1 MPRFD
6 GTGPR
11 GEGPFTG
18 GGRGYCAMSMPRVP
32 GVRPFGYAGLQGTPI
47 GPAARWAPAP
57 QWRGLGGGRRRALRG
72 RGGRG
77 RGRW

>member
-1 MPRFD
+1 MPGFD

-18 GGRGYCAMSMPRVP
+18 RGEGYCVIAQPETN
-32 GVRPFGYAGLQGTPI
+32 RPYGYTGLQGTPES
-47 GPAARWAPAP
+47 GWRLMRWLHPFSLLRY
-57 QWRGLGGGRRRALRG
+57 RGR

-77 RGRW
+77 RGHRVRW